1 MSSFFKPYVA
11 DNLWKNCVH
20 TGDPYINLV
29 PIMYKEK
36 GYCELLVSL
45 SMLFVQL
52 FVDTIEC
59 DCSNQFGVEPVRRQP
74 SHMQYPPGLDESIM

>member
-1 MSSFFKPYVA
+1 
-11 DNLWKNCVH
+11 
-20 TGDPYINLV
+20 
-29 PIMYKEK
+29 MYKEK

-59 DCSNQFGVEPVRRQP
+59 DCSNQFVVEPVRRQP